1 MIDPDLRRLAE
12 AAGIA
17 PVYRNWRGENVEV
30 SSETLTAILAALDEV
45 PESPGQQHTAALKT
59 GRAAPEQGGRA
70 APEQPAVLEQVA
82 GQSAAA
88 HAIPVQAERPNTD
101 IPRVPAGQSWGFTVQ
116 LYSLRSRASWGHGDL
131 RDLADL
137 ASWSARELGA
147 NFVLANPLHA
157 AEPLPPISA
166 SPYLPMSRMFVSPLY
181 LRIEDIP
188 EYGELPARDRDRIEQ
203 LAAPLRASNA
213 SSDLIDRDAV
223 WTAKRAA
230 LEIISQVPLTGQR
243 LAAYQL
249 YCQREGTELDSWATW
264 CALAQLHGPDWRS
277 WPSSARDPESAAEA
291 RAAGRLGG
299 QPAFHAWLQWLLDEQ
314 LATAQQAALAAGM
327 GIGII
332 HDLAV
337 GAHPSGAD
345 AWAHQDLL
353 VSGLS
358 VGAPPDEFNQ
368 QGQDWTQPP
377 WHPQRL
383 GAAGYR
389 PLASLFAVALRNAG
403 GLRADHV
410 MGLMRLWCVPAGMPP
425 DRGAYVL
432 YDHRASVAALAGEAA
447 RAGAVAIG
455 EDLGTVEPWFH
466 RYLAENGIMGT
477 SLLWFAREADGTPLR
492 PQHWR
497 RACMATVGTH
507 DLPPVSGFLT
517 GEQVTVR
524 ARLGLLEVPEDAER
538 KSAKLMLSRWQDAL
552 EREGL
557 LAGSRAATGLA
568 WAEASLPGAAADRP
582 RAAADRPGAGPGRPG
597 AAADRVR
604 TDTASSR
611 AAAAEFTVAL
621 YAYLARTPAAL
632 VGVSLAD
639 AVGDCRTQNVP
650 GTSDEYPNWRIPLCD
665 SEHRAV
671 LLEDLPALPLVRAVA
686 RAAAGR

>member
-1 MIDPDLRRLAE
+1 MD
-12 AAGIA
+12 
-17 PVYRNWRGENVEV
+17 
-30 SSETLTAILAALDEV
+30 
-45 PESPGQQHTAALKT
+45 
-59 GRAAPEQGGRA
+59 
-70 APEQPAVLEQVA
+70 
-82 GQSAAA
+82 
-88 HAIPVQAERPNTD
+88 
-101 IPRVPAGQSWGFTVQ
+101 
-116 LYSLRSRASWGHGDL
+116 
-131 RDLADL
+131 
-137 ASWSARELGA
+137 
-147 NFVLANPLHA
+147 
-157 AEPLPPISA
+157 
-166 SPYLPMSRMFVSPLY
+166 
-181 LRIEDIP
+181 
-188 EYGELPARDRDRIEQ
+188 
-203 LAAPLRASNA
+203 
-213 SSDLIDRDAV
+213 
-223 WTAKRAA
+223 
-230 LEIISQVPLTGQR
+230 
-243 LAAYQL
+243 
-249 YCQREGTELDSWATW
+249 
-264 CALAQLHGPDWRS
+264 
-277 WPSSARDPESAAEA
+277 
-291 RAAGRLGG
+291 
-299 QPAFHAWLQWLLDEQ
+299 
-314 LATAQQAALAAGM
+314 
-327 GIGII
+327 IGII

-383 GAAGYR
+383 AAAGYR

-425 DRGAYVL
+425 DRGAYVR

-466 RYLAENGIMGT
+466 RYLAESGIMGT

-538 KSAKLMLSRWQDAL
+538 ASAELTLSRWQDAL

-557 LAGSRAATGLA
+557 LAARSRTA
-568 WAEASLPGAAADRP
+568 
-582 RAAADRPGAGPGRPG
+582 AGPAG
-597 AAADRVR
+597 A
-604 TDTASSR
+604 DTASPR
-611 AAAAEFTVAL
+611 ADPAEFTVAL

-632 VGVSLAD
+632 VGLSLAD
-639 AVGDCRTQNVP
+639 AVGDCRTQNIP

-665 SEHRAV
+665 GERRAV

-686 RAAAGR
+686 QAAAGH